1 MKSMSEEVSDRKKQ
15 QGVHL
20 LSLIV
25 SLIHWNMKWQWFHA
39 TDRAAPAVT
48 ACFPSTVT
56 SGVTNETVSRYDRL
70 LAHFLPG
77 IGLISDLKQR
87 GRRPSS
93 SLEQRGVDHN
103 INNILQLEITKT
115 LSLDSTK

>member
-1 MKSMSEEVSDRKKQ
+1 MRV
-15 QGVHL
+15 
-20 LSLIV
+20 
-25 SLIHWNMKWQWFHA
+25 
-39 TDRAAPAVT
+39 
-48 ACFPSTVT
+48 AC
-56 SGVTNETVSRYDRL
+56 YDRL

-103 INNILQLEITKT
+103 INNILQLELIVNLSFFFKSSIKNNSNNLKKITFHNKIFK
-115 LSLDSTK
+115 SLFAAGKSPVRVTGDRNAMLICSI